1 MNGWYRLKGP
11 VLRSTAV
18 IGFLALSVH
27 LLSSQG
33 RSVADQVPDHRSEPS
48 RTEGI
53 YAVEPTASVGE
64 YIPIQSFKQPPHYLV
79 HTIRPG
85 ESLWQIARA
94 YNTRAS
100 LLEALNLGARGRPL
114 PAGGTLLV
122 ATDPDTLIYEAEP
135 GDTIEGIAARYEI
148 DVEDVT
154 RLTVHGLLQVGE
166 PLLLHGARP
175 LPERPRAEVASRE
188 AEARRP
194 ALTSAPAPAPIPAP
208 APATSAPTGWIWP
221 VEASILEFTEFSAEP
236 GHSHLG
242 LDMAAAAGTPVM
254 AARSGRVVAAG
265 WHDGYGWYVLL
276 DHGDGMQTRYAHG
289 NDLYVSSGEWVQ
301 QGQVLLPMG
310 STGRSTGPHLHFEV
324 IVNGQVTNPRW
335 YLP

>member
-1 MNGWYRLKGP
+1 MDGWYRLKGP

-64 YIPIQSFKQPPHYLV
+64 YIPIQSFNQIPNYLV

-94 YNTRAS
+94 YNTRTS
-100 LLEALNLGARGRPL
+100 LLEGLNPGARGRPL

-148 DVEDVT
+148 DVRDVT

-166 PLLLHGARP
+166 RLLLQGARP
-175 LPERPRAEVASRE
+175 LPERPRVEVASRE

-194 ALTSAPAPAPIPAP
+194 ALASAPAPAPPPPAATPAP
-208 APATSAPTGWIWP
+208 TSWIWP
-221 VEASILEFTEFSAEP
+221 VQAPILEFTEFSGAP
-236 GHSHLG
+236 HLG

-254 AARSGRVVAAG
+254 AARSGTVVAAG
-265 WHDGYGWYVLL
+265 WHDGYGWYVLI
-276 DHGDGMQTRYAHG
+276 DHGDGIQTRYAHG
-289 NDLYVSSGEWVQ
+289 SQLYVSSGEWVQ